1 MHEIT
6 CKRKIAKKCDP
17 SKERENRKIRL
28 LTYPTVIRT
37 VILHELPNFKCLST
51 RHASR
56 QFVFI
61 LKHFPSH
68 SMFLKYR

>member
-37 VILHELPNFKCLST
+37 VILHELQTLN
-51 RHASR
+51 
-56 QFVFI
+56 V
-61 LKHFPSH
+61 
-68 SMFLKYR
+68 